1 MWKDKIKE
9 IIYMLENSD
18 VNEIEVKSWFNK
30 IKVTKKPSILNVDS
44 SKVSSQNTPVSST
57 NLISSNN
64 DASKQEHKIE
74 TPDVSN
80 LVEVKSPMPGTFYSS
95 PDPESAPFASI
106 GDTVNPGDTI
116 CIVEAMKI
124 MNEIQAEDSGVVEE
138 ILIQNA
144 CPVEFDQ
151 VLFKLTTSK

>member
-44 SKVSSQNTPVSST
+44 SKVSSQDIPVSST
-57 NLISSNN
+57 NLMSNDS
-64 DASKQEHKIE
+64 DANKQEHKID
-74 TPDVSN
+74 TPDVSD

-95 PDPESAPFASI
+95 PDPESAPFVSI
-106 GDTVNPGDTI
+106 GDTVNPGDTL

-144 CPVEFDQ
+144 SPVEFDQ
-151 VLFKLTTSK
+151 VLFKLKHSK

>member
-18 VNEIEVKSWFNK
+18 VNEIEVRFWFNK
-30 IKVTKKPSILNVDS
+30 IKVTKKPSILNLDS
-44 SKVSSQNTPVSST
+44 SKVASQDISTSSQ
-57 NLISSNN
+57 NLISSDNN
-64 DASKQEHKIE
+64 IAKDEQKIA
-74 TPDVSN
+74 TSSVSS

-95 PDPESAPFASI
+95 PDPDSSPFVSV
-106 GDTVNPGDTI
+106 GDTVKPGDTI

-124 MNEIQAEDSGVVEE
+124 MNEIQAEDAGVVEE

-144 CPVEFDQ
+144 SPVEFDQ
-151 VLFKLTTSK
+151 VLFKLKPSN

>member
-18 VNEIEVKSWFNK
+18 VNEIEVRFWFNK
-30 IKVTKKPSILNVDS
+30 IKVTKKPSILNLDS
-44 SKVSSQNTPVSST
+44 SKVASQDISTSSQN
-57 NLISSNN
+57 LISTDNN
-64 DASKQEHKIE
+64 VAKDEQKIA
-74 TPDVSN
+74 TSSVSN

-95 PDPESAPFASI
+95 PDPDSSPFVSV
-106 GDTVNPGDTI
+106 GDTVKPGDTI

-124 MNEIQAEDSGVVEE
+124 MNEIQAEDVGVVEE

-144 CPVEFDQ
+144 SPVEFDQ
-151 VLFKLTTSK
+151 VLFKLKPSN

>member
-44 SKVSSQNTPVSST
+44 SQISSQNILPNNE
-57 NLISSNN
+57 NLISIDN
-64 DASKQEHKIE
+64 DRNKEEQKIDIP
-74 TPDVSN
+74 TTSSF
-80 LVEVKSPMPGTFYSS
+80 VEVKSPMPGTFYSS
-95 PDPESAPFASI
+95 PDPDSPPFVSI
-106 GDTVNPGDTI
+106 GDTVNSGDTI

-124 MNEIQAEDSGVVEE
+124 MNEIQAEDSGIVEE

-144 CPVEFDQ
+144 SPVEFDQ
-151 VLFKLTTSK
+151 VLFKLKPSK